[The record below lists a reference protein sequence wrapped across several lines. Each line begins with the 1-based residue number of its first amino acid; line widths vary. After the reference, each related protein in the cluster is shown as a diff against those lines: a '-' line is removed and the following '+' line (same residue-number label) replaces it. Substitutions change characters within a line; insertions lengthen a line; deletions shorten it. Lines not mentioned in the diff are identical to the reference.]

1 MTSSILT
8 DKAGPADKVGL
19 TDEARAFADA
29 HPVARLATAD
39 AQGAPHVLPICFV
52 ILGDTL
58 YLTIDQKPKSG
69 GQRQLKRLR
78 NILENHQVAV
88 IIDHYDDDWSRLGW
102 VMLRG
107 SAQILEGNDE
117 HARAQSALKS
127 RYPQYREM
135 ELQHLPVIAI
145 RISRVTQ
152 WGDLQS
158 G

>member
-8 DKAGPADKVGL
+8 NKVRM
-19 TDEARAFADA
+19 TEVVRAFADA

-52 ILGDTL
+52 ILGVTL

-69 GQRQLKRLR
+69 RQRQLKRLR
-78 NILENHQVAV
+78 NILENPQVAV
-88 IIDHYDDDWSRLGW
+88 VLDHYDEDWSRLGW
-102 VMLRG
+102 VMLHG
-107 SAQILEGNDE
+107 SAEILEGNDE
-117 HARAQSALKS
+117 HERAQSALKS

-145 RISRVTQ
+145 RINRIAQ